1 MEQRS
6 LLERLARHLA
16 AGNPDLGPDR
26 WQDQVEDAAS
36 LLAIIKSPDDVMRE
50 AGDERV
56 WQAMIDA
63 ALRERWAV
71 APAAPAVE
79 PPGGTDEEGETPLP
93 PDSIGGNRAEWVH
106 LHEAQEKPR

>member
-16 AGNPDLGPDR
+16 AGNPDR
-26 WQDQVEDAAS
+26 WQDQIEDAAS
-36 LLAIIKSPDDVMRE
+36 LLAIIKDPDDAMRE
-50 AGDERV
+50 AGDGRI

-63 ALRERWAV
+63 ALRERWAI
-71 APAAPAVE
+71 APTSTATE
-79 PPGGTDEEGETPLP
+79 PPAGTDEEGEIPLP
-93 PDSIGGNRAEWVH
+93 PDSISGNHADWVH